1 MTETSDDP
9 VWDAIRA
16 EAMEAIEKEPT
27 LSSFLY
33 AVILNHATLEDAL
46 SFQLA
51 AKLESVTLPALTL
64 RELVDEAFRNQPF
77 IGEDIRED
85 IRAVRQRDPA
95 CRMFC
100 MPLLYFKGFQA
111 LQAHRVAHYYWCQGR
126 MHLALFLQSRMS
138 EVFAVDIHPA
148 ARIGKG
154 IMIDHA
160 TGVVIGET
168 AIVGDNVSLL
178 HAVTLG
184 GTGKE
189 WGDRHPKIHDGV
201 MIAAGAKI
209 LGNVTIGKGCKIAAG
224 AVVLQDMPPHT
235 TVAGVPGKPVGSA
248 REEVPAF
255 EMNQTISE
263 NGKSI

>member
-1 MTETSDDP
+1 MKETSDDL
-9 VWDAIRA
+9 VWEAIRMEAA
-16 EAMEAIEKEPT
+16 EAIQKEPT
-27 LSSFLY
+27 LSSFMH
-33 AVILNHATLEDAL
+33 AVILNHTCLEDAL
-46 SFQLA
+46 SFQLS

-64 RELVDEAFRNQPF
+64 RELVDYAFRHQPY
-77 IGEDIRED
+77 IGEAIRED

-95 CRMFC
+95 CRLFC

-111 LQAHRVAHYYWCQGR
+111 LQVHRVSHYYWCQGR

-154 IMIDHA
+154 IMMDHA
-160 TGVVIGET
+160 SGVVIGET
-168 AIVGDNVSLL
+168 AIVGDNVSML

-201 MIAAGAKI
+201 LIAAGAKI
-209 LGNVTIGKGCKIAAG
+209 LGNVQVGQGCKIAAG
-224 AVVLQDMPPHT
+224 AVVLQDVPPHT
-235 TVAGVPGKPVGSA
+235 TVAGVPAKPIGGA
-248 REEVPAF
+248 TEAVPAF
-255 EMNQTISE
+255 EMNQSLFQD
-263 NGKSI
+263 GAGL